1 MIFEEAFQIKIDL
14 ISMPT
19 IIYQAFSINMNA
31 KVTKS
36 ER

>member
-1 MIFEEAFQIKIDL
+1 MTIEEVFQIKTDL

-19 IIYQAFSINMNA
+19 IIYQAFSINLNA